1 MALALRLNGLR
12 PAEALTAGTANA
24 AAALGLRDVGWLGPG
39 ARADLVVVPDRD
51 ARALVAGLGG
61 PRPLEVWAAGRRVVP
76 ADDAR
81 DGRTA

>member
-1 MALALRLNGLR
+1 
-12 PAEALTAGTANA
+12 
-24 AAALGLRDVGWLGPG
+24 
-39 ARADLVVVPDRD
+39 
-51 ARALVAGLGG
+51 VAGLGG